1 MSSPLLGGIVD
12 DLQWVLEQSL
22 PHLRAGRFD
31 DDHVLG
37 ACRQWRRRGI
47 GRFLMS
53 ARPSELWADL
63 ARSSSALAAHLT
75 ATGGRNVAASKC
87 EPWFDAVVIGDWAGA
102 DVIARGASTVLLPDL
117 EYEEDYLHV
126 KLLQALTAGRQGKAA
141 LERMLVRQRELA
153 VEGPAARTEV
163 GQALVDADAGALSD
177 ALERLLGERALRYA
191 EARAA
196 EVVTEEEWA
205 TEAHVCIEGLAI
217 VRLAERLGLQVEPGL
232 QFIPDLLRAAPL
244 PATSPQAWLN

>member
-12 DLQWVLEQSL
+12 DLHWVLEQSL

-47 GRFLMS
+47 GRFLTS

-75 ATGGRNVAASKC
+75 ATGGRQVAASKC
-87 EPWFDAVVIGDWAGA
+87 EPWFDAVAIGDWAGA
-102 DVIARGASTVLLPDL
+102 EVIARGASPVLLPDL
-117 EYEEDYLHV
+117 EYEEGYLHV
-126 KLLQALTAGRQGKAA
+126 RLLQALAAGRHDKAA
-141 LERMLVRQRELA
+141 FERMLVRQRELA
-153 VEGPAARTEV
+153 AEGPEARTEI
-163 GQALVDADAGALSD
+163 GQALVDHDAGALAD
-177 ALERLLGERALRYA
+177 ALERLLRERAWRYA

-205 TEAHVCIEGLAI
+205 TEAQVCIEGLAL
-217 VRLAERLGLQVEPGL
+217 VRLAERLGLPVEPGL
-232 QFIPDLLRAAPL
+232 RFVPDLLRAAPP
-244 PATSPQAWLN
+244 PAANPQAWLA